1 MYTHSLGGQLP
12 KGLVMRVR
20 KAVNAGLAAVLAA
33 SVGLAGIPAYATES
47 QWREGG
53 GLVYPY
59 GKELSAVAD
68 NGVATYVGGNFS
80 IAPTGDSSN
89 MSVESEGLT
98 VVKGDVSTNVS
109 KWTGETW
116 GYSSFR
122 WGNTGIGS
130 GFRPKLGS
138 TALAV
143 GGNFESE
150 IRSAWGWD
158 AYGSGIN
165 FIGHTI
171 EDSITYRAQIGG
183 TNGKSYS
190 NKLMGSIDN
199 SNPSYSN
206 FIDTENLVYPN
217 LGIQSI
223 SDVNG
228 EDYSSFDVIP
238 LSKTLAGISETGSV
252 TLSSAPAQKGF
263 IKAKYIP
270 WGNVQYWFNFNGSGE
285 YSENLLTFKGD
296 GKSQTQV
303 FNVSSDQ
310 MTSNGVNGLSYAFEN
325 IPENAAVVVNV
336 DGERI
341 SFENGWRFWWN
352 GVLIDNPYAESPWY
366 AQEGSTYESSYEPS
380 KKAHDEAA
388 KSIMWNF
395 KNAKS
400 VNINGGRLN
409 EGDNR
414 DHNGKRWGDPAAEF
428 IGSILVPNGDLRTET
443 STSGRL
449 LVSGDYN
456 MTNSPDSSQLFRKSD
471 GSVGSEYR
479 NDYYSNSVIDMD
491 QERHNYPWIGEAY
504 YLSSNLEWGKVDQ
517 NNTPLSGS
525 TWGVYNTLKN
535 AQNQSNPLIVVK
547 DNDSNDINKK
557 NGSIQVGNLKQ
568 GYDYFIRELN
578 TPSGYS
584 MTNDV
589 YYINAATVGTEVNR
603 GLKPVNESSSDTVNG
618 NAVVNQR
625 VTDVRW
631 AKYDGNTPPGKD
643 ALAGSEWTINNTP
656 VKDSAVPVTS
666 VAIYHDGKE
675 FAKDSLD
682 LFSGESYQL
691 EVKAYPEES
700 VQSFSYESSNPEV
713 VSFHNG
719 RIVAKSLSLDPVTL
733 TVSSKVSPD
742 VKKTLTIRV
751 FTNPVPTMDG
761 KALTKDNPVAIREG
775 SANGISL
782 VQDGITM
789 SRPVQGTSSGDGIV
803 KVEESSLVGISK
815 GTVMMTLSYGTLKST
830 VQVTVVPKDHVA
842 VFTKE
847 DIVPYI
853 GCGGGCPNTMGII
866 TGLKDANL
874 YSGNVNNTIYNS
886 EEEANAAYELMKDY
900 VHVQGEKV
908 SDGWYVAY
916 IPTAPYPDGF
926 GYVIGTS
933 VRVMEIYEDG
943 NLTGKY
949 EIGSGWVNLAADNY
963 GNFIVNK
970 DDLVSTVYTYYDNR
984 NVPPTGLVDDN
995 SGNTEIY
1002 KDGAN
1007 LEDNSIFYMEP
1018 GASETYTAKLIQGTG
1033 DIKWLS
1039 SDENV
1044 ATVQDG
1050 VVTAKSSGLAR
1061 IYAYSY
1067 GNKNASFVVGVHRPG
1082 YFLTDY
1088 VARDW
1093 DKEVWGTEEW
1103 PIVNPYST
1111 GSIASIRFMYNNS
1124 CYKSYWSSD
1133 ANCKTT
1139 VIPED
1144 EWESALSKYNSTIP
1158 GIVELR
1164 DGLYEIANEQADKK
1178 YYYAK
1183 ESDPKECSSIANS
1196 SSYPKAYAAC
1206 IAAFPDGKVPSISY
1220 WPTTLP
1226 SDSNG
1231 GGVWSSGRYLP
1242 EWFKL
1247 STFSPL
1253 PVSPPVQV
1261 DFVDDADLKEQVN
1274 PEFTD
1279 LDPRPGYFLL
1289 DKLQD
1294 GDYSLKET
1302 KSPKGYDI
1310 LKKEVS
1316 FTIKNG
1322 QVFWQEGVPVV
1333 DSVAWLAN
1341 YKPAIPE
1348 TPDTP
1353 QQGTPGIPNIPSTP
1367 QASEGTPKK
1376 AVALSKTG
1384 TSVAGMVAL
1393 AVICLL
1399 CGYGALQYRRYY
1411 GKR

>member
-1 MYTHSLGGQLP
+1 MYTHSLELHLS
-12 KGLVMRVR
+12 KGLVMRAR
-20 KAVNAGLAAVLAA
+20 KAINASLVAVLAA

-59 GKELSAVAD
+59 GKELSTVAD
-68 NGVATYVGGNFS
+68 NGVATYVGGDFN
-80 IAPTGDSSN
+80 ITPTGDSHN

-98 VVKGDVSTNVS
+98 VVKGDVNTDVS

-122 WGNTGIGS
+122 WGVAGIGS
-130 GFRPKLGS
+130 GFRPIVGS
-138 TALAV
+138 TALAI
-143 GGNFESE
+143 GGNFFSKTQETSG
-150 IRSAWGWD
+150 SD
-158 AYGSGIN
+158 AYGSGYN
-165 FIGHTI
+165 FTGRTT
-171 EDSITYRAQIGG
+171 EDDVTYRAQMSGNNGNSGLDNLEGNVSTSYYAAFEG
-183 TNGKSYS
+183 T
-190 NKLMGSIDN
+190 D
-199 SNPSYSN
+199 
-206 FIDTENLVYPN
+206 ELVYPN
-217 LGIQSI
+217 LGNKALQ
-223 SDVNG
+223 DVNG
-228 EDYSSFDVIP
+228 EDYTGFDTSGLSS
-238 LSKTLAGISETGSV
+238 
-252 TLSSAPAQKGF
+252 TLSGIPATGTATVSNAPAQKGF

-270 WGNVQYWFNFNGSGE
+270 WGNVQYWFNFNESGE
-285 YSENLLTFKGD
+285 YSEKMLTFKGD

-310 MTSNGVNGLSYAFEN
+310 MSTDGVNGLSYAFED
-325 IPENAAVVVNV
+325 IPKDAAVVVNV
-336 DGERI
+336 DGESV

-352 GVLIDNPYAESPWY
+352 GTLIDNPYAESPWY
-366 AQEGSTYESSYEPS
+366 AHGGSAYESSYGPS
-380 KKAHDEAA
+380 KKAHNEAA
-388 KSIMWNF
+388 KSVLWNF
-395 KNAKS
+395 KNADN

-409 EGDNR
+409 EGDTR

-428 IGSILVPNGDLRTET
+428 IGSIVIPKGSLRTEV
-443 STSGRL
+443 STAGRIF
-449 LVSGDYN
+449 VSGDYN

-471 GSVGSEYR
+471 GSSGSEYG
-479 NDYYSNSVIDMD
+479 NDYYSNSVLDMD
-491 QERHNYPWIGEAY
+491 QERHNYPWIGEMY
-504 YLSSNLEWGKVDQ
+504 YQSSNLEWGKVDQ
-517 NNTPLSGS
+517 NNMPLGGS
-525 TWGVYNTLKN
+525 TWGVYSTLKN
-535 AQNQSNPLIVVK
+535 AQNQKSPLIVVK
-547 DNDSNDINKK
+547 DNDSNDINKEE
-557 NGSIQVGNLKQ
+557 GVFQVGNLKK
-568 GYDYFIRELN
+568 GYDYFIRELSA
-578 TPSGYS
+578 PSGYS

-589 YYINAATVGTEVNR
+589 YYMAASTVGTDINR
-603 GLKPVNESSSDTVNG
+603 GIAPVNKSSLNTING
-618 NAVVNQR
+618 NAVVNQQ

-631 AKYDGNTPPGKD
+631 AKYDGNTSPGKD

-656 VKDSAVPVTS
+656 VKDSTVPVTS
-666 VAIYHDGKE
+666 IAVYHDGEE

-700 VQSFSYESSNPEV
+700 VQSFSYESSNPEAA
-713 VSFHNG
+713 SFHNG
-719 RIVAKSLSLDPVTL
+719 RIVAKSLSLDSVTL

-742 VKKTLTIRV
+742 VKKTFTVRV

-775 SANGISL
+775 STNGITL

-789 SRPVQGTSSGDGIV
+789 SRPVQGSPSSDGVV
-803 KVEESSLVGISK
+803 KVEDSSLVGISK
-815 GTVMMTLSYGTLKST
+815 GTVMLDLSYGSKKST

-842 VFTKE
+842 IFTKE
-847 DIVPYI
+847 DIVSYV
-853 GCGGGCPNTMGII
+853 GCGGGCPNTTGII

-886 EEEANAAYELMKDY
+886 EDEANAAYELMKDY

-916 IPTAPYPDGF
+916 IPTASYPDGF
-926 GYVIGTS
+926 GYVIGDS
-933 VRVMEIYEDG
+933 VVVDEIYEDR
-943 NLTGKY
+943 NPTGKY
-949 EIGSGWVNLAADNY
+949 EIRSGWVGLAADNY

-970 DDLVSTVYTYYDNR
+970 DDLVSTVYTYYDYR
-984 NVPPTGLVDDN
+984 STPPTGLVDDN

-1002 KDGAN
+1002 KDGTK
-1007 LEDNSIFYMEP
+1007 LEDNPVFYMEP
-1018 GASETYTAKLIQGTG
+1018 GASETYTAKLLQGTG
-1033 DIKWLS
+1033 DIKWAS

-1082 YFLTDY
+1082 YFLAEY
-1088 VARDW
+1088 VDRDW
-1093 DKEVWGTEEW
+1093 NKEVWGTEEW
-1103 PIVNPYST
+1103 PIVDPYSS
-1111 GSIASIRFMYNNS
+1111 GGKAYRRFLYNNS

-1144 EWESALSKYNSTIP
+1144 EWSSALSKYNSAIP
-1158 GIVELR
+1158 GIAQLR
-1164 DGLYEIANEQADKK
+1164 DGLYEIDNEQAGKK

-1183 ESDPKECSSIANS
+1183 ESDPKECSSIASS
-1196 SSYPKAYAAC
+1196 SSYPKAYTAC
-1206 IAAFPDGKVPSISY
+1206 MAAFPDGKVPSISY

-1226 SDSNG
+1226 SDGNG
-1231 GGVWSSGRYLP
+1231 GGVWSSGRELP
-1242 EWFKL
+1242 GWFKS
-1247 STFSPL
+1247 STHSPL
-1253 PVSPPVQV
+1253 PVSPPVHV
-1261 DFVDDADLKEQVN
+1261 DFVNDAELKEQVN
-1274 PEFTD
+1274 PKFTD

-1289 DKLQD
+1289 DDIQD
-1294 GDYSLKET
+1294 GDYTLEEYKAPE
-1302 KSPKGYDI
+1302 GYAI
-1310 LKKEVS
+1310 LDNPVTFKVKD
-1316 FTIKNG
+1316 G
-1322 QVFWQEGVPVV
+1322 QVFWQEGIQVV

-1341 YKPAIPE
+1341 YRPSV
-1348 TPDTP
+1348 PDIP
-1353 QQGTPGIPNIPSTP
+1353 QQGTPSEPGQPLTP
-1367 QASEGTPKK
+1367 QASEDTPKK
-1376 AVALSKTG
+1376 SVRLSKTG

>member
-1 MYTHSLGGQLP
+1 MYTHSLGVHLP
-12 KGLVMRVR
+12 KGLVMRAR
-20 KAVNAGLAAVLAA
+20 KAINASLAAVLAS
-33 SVGLAGIPAYATES
+33 SVGLAGIPAYATEDGS
-47 QWREGG
+47 SQQWREGG
-53 GLVYPY
+53 GIVYPY
-59 GKELSAVAD
+59 GKDLSKVAD
-68 NGVATYVGGNFS
+68 NGVATYVGGNLN
-80 IAPTGDSSN
+80 ITPTGDSSN

-116 GYSSFR
+116 RYSSFR
-122 WGNTGIGS
+122 WGNAGIGS
-130 GFRPKLGS
+130 GFKPKVGS
-138 TALAV
+138 TALAI

-150 IRSAWGWD
+150 TRSALGYD
-158 AYGSGIN
+158 AYGSGTN
-165 FIGHTI
+165 FIGHTS
-171 EDSITYRAQIGG
+171 EDAITYRAQIGG
-183 TNGKSYS
+183 VNGKSYYG
-190 NKLMGSIDN
+190 KLMGSVD
-199 SNPSYSN
+199 YSS
-206 FIDTENLVYPN
+206 FTDTENLVYPN
-217 LGIQSI
+217 LGSQSL

-228 EDYSSFDVIP
+228 EDYSSFNVTP
-238 LSKTLAGISETGSV
+238 LSDTLAGIPETGSV

-270 WGNVQYWFNFNGSGE
+270 WSNVQYWFNFNDSGE

-303 FNVSSDQ
+303 FNVSSEQ

-336 DGERI
+336 DGESI

-428 IGSILVPNGDLRTET
+428 IGSIMVPDGDLRTET
-443 STSGRL
+443 STSSRL

-471 GSVGSEYR
+471 GSAGSEYR
-479 NDYYSNSVIDMD
+479 NDYFSNSVLDMD

-504 YLSSNLEWGKVDQ
+504 YQSSNLEWGKVDQ

-525 TWGVYNTLKN
+525 TWGVYNTLKS

-557 NGSIQVGNLKQ
+557 DGVIQVGNLKQ

-578 TPSGYS
+578 DPRGYS

-589 YYINAATVGTEVNR
+589 YYMAASTVGTDINR
-603 GLKPVNESSSDTVNG
+603 GLASVNKSSSNTING
-618 NAVVNQR
+618 NAVVNQQ

-631 AKYDGNTPPGKD
+631 AKYDGNTTPGKD

-656 VKDSAVPVTS
+656 VKDSTVPVTS
-666 VAIYHDGKE
+666 IAVYHDGE
-675 FAKDSLD
+675 ELAKDSLD

-700 VQSFSYESSNPEV
+700 VQSFSYESSNPEA

-719 RIVAKSLSLDPVTL
+719 RIVAKSLFLDPVTL
-733 TVSSKVSPD
+733 TVSSKVSTD
-742 VKKTLTIRV
+742 VKKTLTVRV

-775 SANGISL
+775 STNGITL
-782 VQDGITM
+782 VQEGITM
-789 SRPVQGTSSGDGIV
+789 SRSVQGAPSSDGVV
-803 KVEESSLVGISK
+803 KVEKSSLVGISK
-815 GTVMMTLSYGTLKST
+815 GTVMLDLSYGSKKST

-842 VFTKE
+842 IFTKK
-847 DIVPYI
+847 DIVSYV
-853 GCGGGCPNTMGII
+853 GCGGGCPNTTGII

-874 YSGNVNNTIYNS
+874 YSGSVNNTIYNS
-886 EEEANAAYELMKDY
+886 EDEANAAYELMKDY

-916 IPTAPYPDGF
+916 IPTTSYPDGF
-926 GYVIGTS
+926 GYVIGNS
-933 VRVMEIYEDG
+933 VEVDEIYEDR
-943 NLTGKY
+943 NPTGKY
-949 EIGSGWVNLAADNY
+949 EIRSGRVDLAADNY

-970 DDLVSTVYTYYDNR
+970 DDLVSTVYTYYDYR
-984 NVPPTGLVDDN
+984 NTPPTGLVADN

-1002 KDGAN
+1002 KDGTK
-1007 LEDNSIFYMEP
+1007 LEDNPVFYMEP
-1018 GASETYTAKLIQGTG
+1018 GTSETYTAKLIQGTG

-1067 GNKNASFVVGVHRPG
+1067 GNKNSSFVVGVHRPG
-1082 YFLTDY
+1082 YFLAELVD
-1088 VARDW
+1088 RNW

-1103 PIVNPYST
+1103 PIVDPYYS
-1111 GSIASIRFMYNNS
+1111 GGKAYVRFLYNNS

-1133 ANCKTT
+1133 SNCKTM

-1144 EWESALSKYNSTIP
+1144 EWSSALSKYNSAIP
-1158 GIVELR
+1158 GIVQLR
-1164 DGLYEIANEQADKK
+1164 DDLYEISNQQAGKK

-1183 ESDPKECSSIANS
+1183 ESYPKECGSIASS
-1196 SSYPKAYAAC
+1196 SSYPKAYEAC
-1206 IAAFPDGKVPSISY
+1206 MAAFPDGKVPSVSY

-1231 GGVWSSGRYLP
+1231 GGTWSADLYLP
-1242 EWFKL
+1242 EWFKG
-1247 STFSPL
+1247 STYSPL

-1261 DFVDDADLKEQVN
+1261 DFVDDAELKEQVN
-1274 PEFTD
+1274 PKFTD

-1294 GDYSLKET
+1294 GSYSLKET

-1310 LKKEVS
+1310 LKKEVT
-1316 FTIKNG
+1316 FTVKNG

-1333 DSVAWLAN
+1333 DNVAWLAN
-1341 YKPAIPE
+1341 YKPT
-1348 TPDTP
+1348 TPTNPQTP
-1353 QQGTPGIPNIPSTP
+1353 SSSSPN
-1367 QASEGTPKK
+1367 TPKGTSTAQDAPK
-1376 AVALSKTG
+1376 KTVRLSKTG
-1384 TSVAGMVAL
+1384 ISVAGIVAL

-1399 CGYGALQYRRYY
+1399 GGYGALQYRRYY
-1411 GKR
+1411 GER